1 VLEVSQISVE
11 NVRVASVQFDVVLG
25 DAEANQ
31 QKAAALVEEAAVKG
45 AQIVLLPELWNCGY
59 FLDELPR
66 LAEGKNGKSIA
77 LIRKLAAKYK
87 IYIFAGSIAE
97 KKDGKYYNTS
107 YAINDR
113 GDIIAKY
120 RKAHLFSLGLREKE
134 YFTPGDDWVIVDI
147 PFMRVGMLICY
158 DLRFPE
164 YCRNLA
170 LRGADLF
177 VVPAQWPKSRLI
189 DWRLFCKVRAI
200 ENQCFLISA
209 NRTGEDDFAYPGSS
223 MIISPRGDMIAEAG
237 EEEGLIIGDLDLA
250 LLQSTREKI
259 PMLLDR
265 RRILDEVDDSQ
276 V

>member
-1 VLEVSQISVE
+1 MSQISAE
-11 NVRVASVQFDVVLG
+11 KVRVAAVQFDVVLG
-25 DAEANQ
+25 DVEANQ
-31 QKAAALVEEAAVKG
+31 KKAAALVEEAAARG

-59 FLDELPR
+59 LLDELPR
-66 LAEGKNGKSIA
+66 LAEGKSGKSIT
-77 LIRKLAAKYK
+77 LMRKLAAKHK

-134 YFTPGDDWVIVDI
+134 YFSSGDDWILVDT
-147 PFMRVGMLICY
+147 PFLRVGMLICY

-164 YCRNLA
+164 FCRNLA
-170 LRGADLF
+170 LRGAELL
-177 VVPAQWPKSRLI
+177 VVPAEWPKSRLT
-189 DWRLFCKVRAI
+189 DWQLFCKVRAI
-200 ENQCFLISA
+200 ENQCFVLASD
-209 NRTGEDDFAYPGSS
+209 RTGEDEFAYPGASA
-223 MIISPRGDMIAEAG
+223 IISPRGDIIAEAG
-237 EEEGLIIGDLDLA
+237 AEEGFIIGDLELA

-276 V
+276 I

>member
-1 VLEVSQISVE
+1 MSQIAME
-11 NVRVASVQFDVVLG
+11 TVRVASVQFDVVLG

-31 QKAAALVEEAAVKG
+31 QKAAALVEEAAAKG

-59 FLDELPR
+59 LLDELPR

-77 LIRKLAAKYK
+77 LMRKLAAKHQ

-107 YAINDR
+107 FAINDR

-134 YFTPGDDWVIVDI
+134 YFTPGDDWILVDT

-164 YCRNLA
+164 FCRNLA

-177 VVPAQWPKSRLI
+177 VVPAQWPKSRLT

-209 NRTGEDDFAYPGSS
+209 NRTGEDEFAYPGSS
-223 MIISPRGDMIAEAG
+223 AIISPRGDMIAEAQ
-237 EEEGLIIGDLDLA
+237 EEEGLILGDLDLE

-259 PMLLDR
+259 PMLTDR